1 MAVVQ
6 YTILTF
12 TPCGLN
18 GAYFT
23 TNFDQAFYDEV
34 IAGGGVIAF
43 SAPLQQTCFTIGVS
57 TVAALPPSY
66 TIVDWNVQGY
76 GITSSCSV
84 CRADLSSGVKLVDC
98 SNPANTL
105 CVTNNIVIG
114 SIVTIVGF
122 PNTCWIAEEPEECTE
137 IYFVNIVQTFNS
149 CPDCQDTLPVTNYQL
164 TDCNNPDLVIYTSTD
179 LADYINP
186 PRIITLEEYANEC
199 FYVTVLD
206 IGIPSDTPVTPT
218 GDTFENC
225 EQCQAQ
231 PYLLTDCAG
240 ILEDIVT
247 YTDLSANV
255 GEVIVIS
262 TCPDTCWSVEETDI
276 VDFDGTVQV
285 IAEYLTCPTCLANT
299 IPSTCVTFTNTTSEE
314 KNFDVITYEG
324 VVTKYTVGANST
336 LPKSCLISWNLPVGI
351 VVTEYGNCTNGVCPT
366 PAPQPKRK
374 VTPGYNTPAC
384 TPAYYENVECNFSE
398 WMYKDVL
405 ERRYGISSCCLEELM
420 KWEIKHEMLM
430 LDALINPDYVC
441 QPTSSCCNP
450 PTPVGCTSCGCSSCN
465 CNN

>member
-1 MAVVQ
+1 MAAQ

-43 SAPLQQTCFTIGVS
+43 SAPLQQTCFTVGVS
-57 TVAALPPSY
+57 TVAVLPPSY

-122 PNTCWIAEEPEECTE
+122 PNTCWIAEAPEECTE

-149 CPDCQDTLPVTNYQL
+149 CPNCQDTLPVTNYQL
-164 TDCNNPDLVIYTSTD
+164 TDCNNPDLVVYTSTD
-179 LADYINP
+179 LADYVGQIV
-186 PRIITLEEYANEC
+186 TLDEYADQC

-206 IGIPSDTPVTPT
+206 TDIPSDISVTVINSFVDCT
-218 GDTFENC
+218 E
-225 EQCQAQ
+225 CQAQ
-231 PYLLTDCAG
+231 PYLLIDCAG

-276 VDFDGTVQV
+276 VDFDGSVQV
-285 IAEYLTCPTCLANT
+285 INQYETCSTCLANT
-299 IPSTCVTFTNTTSEE
+299 TSEE
-314 KNFDVITYEG
+314 ENFDVVTYEG

-336 LPKSCLISWNLPVGI
+336 LPKSCLISWTVPVGI
-351 VVTEYGNCTNGVCPT
+351 VVTEYGDCTNGVCPT

-405 ERRYGISSCCLEELM
+405 ERRYGISSCCVEELM